1 MSLPA
6 LDLQDPTLAARIARR
21 SLVISASAGSGK
33 TFALVTLVLGYLGR
47 GGRPQQI
54 VATTF
59 GREAAADLRAR
70 ILQPLDQLA
79 AWDIPTWH
87 QALGALR
94 QGFSAWDAWLAAL
107 EPRVRPELGVA
118 ARQWLGGEEPRW
130 LASATQARDFW
141 IRVLREGELLQA
153 TTVHSLALALLR
165 KRGLGFEE
173 VLEAEDPRLLRL
185 LRRAGREVLD
195 LPEGDPDASAAR
207 RLWAWCEGFEEGRD
221 RWSALAAAFDG
232 HLDALGTW
240 RDSTDSTRFRQDLLR
255 EGHRLLAA
263 YAPFARH
270 PLSAAQLTKQ
280 GKAHA
285 NFARFGLAKLQP
297 EPEGAPPMPLLL
309 ESLER
314 LSVRFLKDSDGLVPT
329 YFAETFR
336 ESLEPLTRTLPAVL
350 EMWMTLLLERV
361 FQRFRELKAERGL
374 WSYGDLV
381 RQAWESLGEHP
392 EAQPPSLLLIDE
404 YQDVNPVQQ
413 AFLETLGAQRMVRVG
428 DPKQAIYGFRGGVPE
443 LLRQQLHRASQHGE
457 AYRLGANHRS
467 SAPVVELANRF
478 VEDLVPA
485 LDEASFDP
493 DGVQTYG
500 ERGMGEP
507 RVGLVTV
514 PGSKVRGGDLPA
526 ASPWIGALA
535 RNEGWAAAGFAA
547 SEAGPRRRALLLPRR
562 TGLPALRRALQAA
575 QIEPLV
581 QSREGFWASPGVRL
595 LMALLETIARPEA
608 PGPRLAVLRSPWVG
622 ATDGELAAFR
632 EESPVLSANVEIG
645 LAWLDSLAHLDTQG
659 IVAAGLSRPGLLELI
674 AATAVHGALEPAR
687 ARRNLDHFLGWVPA
701 LPAVPTMA
709 WARLRQRRAFEDPG
723 DAPAEAAAADLV
735 VQTIHGAKGLE
746 YEDVILPMLADSVK
760 GVRKGTVRQRPGQ
773 GQELWM
779 GWKLGRARGPALH
792 ELRAEEER
800 RTFREGLNL
809 LYVGL
814 TRARDRL
821 LLVQQCSLKEGVPEP
836 PPGAVER
843 RNEGKSVYWQHVAT
857 ELAAICPEVF
867 RIEGPPPAPRSAE
880 PPSVPSLA
888 PPRDTVSLPPPPPG
902 FDPESPERIRKGV
915 QIHTLLREVLV
926 RDAVDPRQARTYL
939 AEHPI
944 VQAWPKAGSMVV
956 GFLDAL
962 RERGWA
968 TLPRRTEFDLE
979 RAGKSGGLG
988 RADLVIWEPLRQ
1000 TPTRIRVVDFKL
1012 AGSFSEDVLALHR
1025 RQLDAYRQA
1034 LARRFPQAEIE
1045 AWLVGLES
1053 GLWVN
1058 LFPE

>member
-6 LDLQDPTLAARIARR
+6 LELQDPALAAQIAER

-33 TFALVTLVLGYLGR
+33 TFALVTLVLGDLGR
-47 GGRPQQI
+47 GGRPQHI

-70 ILQPLDQLA
+70 ILLPLDQLA

-87 QALGALR
+87 QAFDALH
-94 QGFSAWDAWLAAL
+94 QGFPAWDAWLAAL
-107 EPRVRPELGVA
+107 EPKVRPELGVA
-118 ARQWLGGEEPRW
+118 ARQWLVGEEPQW
-130 LASATQARDFW
+130 LGSARQAREHW
-141 IRVLREGELLQA
+141 IRVRREAELLQA

-165 KRGLGFEE
+165 RRGLGFEE
-173 VLEAEDPRLLRL
+173 VLEAEDPSLLRL

-195 LPEGDPDASAAR
+195 LPETDSDAPAAR

-240 RDSTDSTRFRQDLLR
+240 RGATDAAQPRGELLR

-263 YAPFARH
+263 YAPFAQQPAR
-270 PLSAAQLTKQ
+270 AAQLTKQ
-280 GKAHA
+280 GKVHGS
-285 NFARFGLAKLQP
+285 FTRFGLAKVQP
-297 EPEGAPPMPLLL
+297 EPEGPPMAILL

-314 LSVRFLKDSDGLVPT
+314 MAGRFLKDSDGLVPT
-329 YFAETFR
+329 YFAEEFQ
-336 ESLEPLTRTLPAVL
+336 ESLEPLTQALPTAL
-350 EMWMTLLLERV
+350 EAWMTLLLERV
-361 FQRFRELKAERGL
+361 FQRFRDLKAERGL
-374 WSYGDLV
+374 RSYGDLV
-381 RQAWESLGEHP
+381 RQAWETLGEHP
-392 EAQPPSLLLIDE
+392 ETQPPALLLIDE

-413 AFLETLGAQRMVRVG
+413 AFLEALGAQRMVRVG

-443 LLRQQLHRASQHGE
+443 LLRQQLHQASQRGE

-500 ERGMGEP
+500 ARGLGEP
-507 RVGLVTV
+507 RVGLVAV
-514 PGSKVRGGDLPA
+514 PTSKIRGGDLPA

-535 RNEGWAAAGFAA
+535 RDAGWVAAGFAA
-547 SEAGPRRRALLLPRR
+547 PEAGPRRRALLLPRR

-632 EESPVLSANVEIG
+632 EDAPVLCPSLEAG
-645 LAWLDSLAHLDTQG
+645 LTWLESIADLDTQG
-659 IVAAGLSRPGLLELI
+659 IVASGLARPGLLELI

-687 ARRNLDHFLGWVPA
+687 ARRNLEHFLGWVPT
-701 LPAVPTMA
+701 LPAVPALA

-773 GQELWM
+773 GLELWM
-779 GWKLGRARGPALH
+779 GWKLGRARGPALQ

-821 LLVQQCSLKEGVPEP
+821 LLIQQWSQKEGVPEA
-836 PPGAVER
+836 PPGAVDR

-867 RIEGPPPAPRSAE
+867 RIEGPPPVPQSTE
-880 PPSVPSLA
+880 PVTIPPLV
-888 PPRDTVSLPPPPPG
+888 PPRDSVPLPLMALGPA
-902 FDPESPERIRKGV
+902 PEAPERIRKGI
-915 QIHTLLREVLV
+915 QIHALLREVLV
-926 RDAVDPRQARTYL
+926 REGIDPQQARTYL
-939 AEHPI
+939 AQHPLI
-944 VQAWPKAGSMVV
+944 QAWPKAESMVV
-956 GFLDAL
+956 GFLNEL
-962 RERGWA
+962 QERGW
-968 TLPRRTEFDLE
+968 TSLPRRTEFELE
-979 RAGKSGGLG
+979 HAGKSGGQG

-1000 TPTRIRVVDFKL
+1000 APTRIRVVDFKL
-1012 AGSFSEDVLALHR
+1012 AASFSEETLGLHR
-1025 RQLDAYRQA
+1025 QQLGAYRQT
-1034 LARRFPQAEIE
+1034 LAQHFPLAQIE
-1045 AWLVGLES
+1045 AWVVGLEG